1 MSLHVLTEYY
11 RYLYTTTMNII
22 ITHYHSHASFLS
34 SLSCLQLHSP
44 EKQVAKKTAGRQVW
58 EAGKLL
64 HRSFRT
70 FVWENHIPHI
80 PFSQSLV
87 VQGYHR
93 ISTSLNSND
102 ASTHH
107 SSPRFGGEH
116 RNATF
121 SPPHLFS
128 TQKKGENPYDWN
140 PCRSRGHNLTL
151 YTSTYFNHGGVI
163 HQQQG
168 FVTFYRACHDIEGIG
183 HGTAGL
189 FQKCLNELT
198 QILMD
203 ILCPNTF

>member
-11 RYLYTTTMNII
+11 RYLYTTTMKII

-44 EKQVAKKTAGRQVW
+44 EKKVAKKTAGRQVW

-80 PFSQSLV
+80 PFSQS
-87 VQGYHR
+87 
-93 ISTSLNSND
+93 
-102 ASTHH
+102 
-107 SSPRFGGEH
+107 
-116 RNATF
+116 TF